1 MSRGKRV
8 LCTYLPRRDPPSNV
22 ADRGHECSFHN
33 HYDERFATQPIISE
47 DRARH
52 ALKVLLQT
60 YLATCRDLGIE
71 TWLMHG
77 TLLGWWWNKQ
87 ILPWDTDADVMVS
100 EPSIYRLA
108 ANYNMTTYHYRY
120 PAIPKGRSFQ
130 LEVNPHYTTRGED
143 DKLNVVDARWI
154 DMENGLFIDITTAR
168 YDMEHPNGA
177 GVLTCKDGHEFRV
190 RRLSGAAYQ
199 HAFAKLTAH
208 PLFRTHMFSRYGI
221 PLSKGFRPRS
231 HSGIKSFLKPSI
243 APKLC
248 WIRNFTSQYALAV
261 LTPTP
266 TQGVYADK
274 IHGSHVFKDD
284 TMEWVPAHP
293 KVQE

>member
-1 MSRGKRV
+1 MLHVLSLLPSISHTEATGIENGNKKAERERQENLRLQPGK
-8 LCTYLPRRDPPSNV
+8 YF
-22 ADRGHECSFHN
+22 HESSFHN
-33 HYDERFATQPIISE
+33 HYDERFATRPIMSE
-47 DRARH
+47 AHARH

-168 YDMEHPNGA
+168 YDMGHPNGA
-177 GVLTCKDGHEFRV
+177 GVLTCKDGHEFRDTYV
-190 RRLSGAAYQ
+190 FPLRDTTFEGVQ
-199 HAFAKLTAH
+199 AKI
-208 PLFRTHMFSRYGI
+208 PFRY
-221 PLSKGFRPRS
+221 KE
-231 HSGIKSFLKPSI
+231 FLEAEYSPE
-243 APKLC
+243 
-248 WIRNFTSQYALAV
+248 AL
-261 LTPTP
+261 L
-266 TQGVYADK
+266 DK
-274 IHGSHVFKDD
+274 EFHNHVFKDD

-293 KVQE
+293 KLQE